1 MEVRT
6 ISRRSVLKG
15 LAGTGAVLI
24 AGSFPLVS
32 CAGQGVP
39 APDFELKYFTPEEYR
54 TVSRVAGVMLPGGD
68 GAPPAAD
75 LEVSA
80 HADKLIATLNP
91 VLRDEFRQMLQ
102 LFENIPL
109 LALKLTPFSRQ
120 TENGAL
126 EYLWI
131 WRNSSVSVQRQGFN
145 ALKRLAAGIYYA
157 DPRSWSAIGYEGVW
171 VGNRDLGYGSDNQGW
186 AELVNPNVYKKFEA

>member
-24 AGSFPLVS
+24 AGSIPLAS
-32 CAGQGVP
+32 CAGQRAPV
-39 APDFELKYFTPEEYR
+39 PDFELKYFSPEEYR
-54 TVSRVAGVMLPGGD
+54 TVSRVAAVMLPGGD

-75 LEVSA
+75 LEVAA

-91 VLRDEFRQMLQ
+91 VMQEQFHQMLQ
-102 LFENIPL
+102 IFEHLPV

-120 TENGAL
+120 AEKGAL

-131 WRNSSVSVQRQGFN
+131 WRNSRMGMQRQGFN

-157 DPRSWSAIGYEGVW
+157 DPRSWGAIGYEGVW
-171 VGNRDLGYGSDNQGW
+171 VGNRDMGYGLDNKGW
-186 AELVNPNVYKKFEA
+186 TELVNPNVYKKFEA